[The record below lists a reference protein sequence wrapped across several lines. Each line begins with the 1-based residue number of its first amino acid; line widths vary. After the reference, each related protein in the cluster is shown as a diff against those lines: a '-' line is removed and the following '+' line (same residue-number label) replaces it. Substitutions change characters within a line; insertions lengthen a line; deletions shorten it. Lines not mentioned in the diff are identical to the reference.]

1 MRHLACTFALLLAG
15 PVLAADNVLKLAGKA
30 GYHERLE
37 ERTLVSGGTVLGVQ
51 SALASATLDPRK
63 LSVYLAPAQGLGE
76 LLCVEVTTS
85 GGQYWSRNAYRL
97 LDLSG
102 WTSLETGSRHVSAL
116 ESVREPA
123 FAMRAELRKA
133 TVSDDPDQVC
143 ARANREPPV
152 FLLAGVGD
160 STPSP
165 VWIMLN
171 AKKTPAKVEIA
182 TPAGDAR
189 SVGRCERLRDISTR
203 AYDTRCKVT
212 LPGSA
217 AGRYAIQV
225 MLTEP
230 GEESD
235 VHRAWL
241 LVP

>member
-1 MRHLACTFALLLAG
+1 MKQVALTLTLLLSG
-15 PVLAADNVLKLAGKA
+15 PVLAADGVLKLAGKS

-51 SALASATLDPRK
+51 SALASAKLDPRK
-63 LSVYLAPAQGLGE
+63 LSVYLAPAKGIGE

-97 LDLSG
+97 VDLSG

-133 TVSDDPDQVC
+133 GQSEDPDQVC

-152 FLLAGVGD
+152 FLLAGVGN

-189 SVGRCERLRDISTR
+189 SLGTCERLRDIATR

-212 LPGSA
+212 LPGSG
-217 AGRYAIQV
+217 AGRYAIRV
-225 MLTEP
+225 TLTEP
-230 GEESD
+230 GEDAD
-235 VHRAWL
+235 VQRAWL